1 MQPPLQIRMPFF
13 ILTVAMA
20 VVIGFLAGYIY
31 TNQVN
36 WNNQRTPGGPPNQG
50 PPATGAMPAPSP
62 DAASGQLPEGHP
74 PINPDPTIAAMKA
87 DAEKNPTSL
96 EKTAQLANFLYDNKR
111 FKDAIEWYEKALKL
125 DPKNPDVE
133 TDLGTAYYYVG
144 DFNSALSHFDSS
156 LRIDPRHIQTI
167 HNKFIVL
174 LDGKKDIAG
183 ARATLKQLESI
194 DPQNPALAS
203 LRSMLQAAESGG
215 APTRPGGRMGT
226 VP

>member
-1 MQPPLQIRMPFF
+1 MQPPLQIRLPFF
-13 ILTVAMA
+13 ILTIVMA
-20 VVIGFLAGYIY
+20 LLMGGFLGYIVA
-31 TNQVN
+31 NQMI
-36 WNNQRTPGGPPNQG
+36 WNQQQTQRSPLSQGLPSSGAIPP
-50 PPATGAMPAPSP
+50 PSP
-62 DAASGQLPEGHP
+62 EAASGQLPEGHP
-74 PINPDPTIAAMKA
+74 PINPEPTIAAMKA
-87 DAEKNPTSL
+87 EIEKSPASL
-96 EKTAQLANFLYDNKR
+96 EKITQLANFLYDNKR

-183 ARATLKQLESI
+183 ARAALKQLESI
-194 DPQNPALAS
+194 DPQNPALAT
-203 LRSMLQAAESGG
+203 LRKMLQDAEK
-215 APTRPGGRMGT
+215 GT
-226 VP
+226 